1 MGIKLG
7 IKPRQ
12 KSVATIGGYSDN
24 RKLNDVLKTLK
35 GDIQSDI
42 PFLIWLL
49 ENPDSFLALPGK
61 INLYNH
67 DCLHIL
73 LNKGFSLEDEAFL
86 IGFCMGNDMNTRPIH
101 CLIFK
106 FISQYLYPR
115 KSRFNKQHLQS
126 FDLGFK
132 YGQEVSFKN
141 INKFNFSLYVD
152 YNLTEIRELLNMKI

>member
-7 IKPRQ
+7 IKLRQ
-12 KSVATIGGYSDN
+12 KSVVAIDNYSED

-61 INLYNH
+61 ISLYNH

-86 IGFCMGNDMNTRPIH
+86 IGFCMGNDMNTKPIH

-106 FISQYLYPR
+106 CISQYLYPR
-115 KSRFNKQHLQS
+115 KSRFNKNHLQS
-126 FDLGFK
+126 FDLGFA
-132 YGQEVSFKN
+132 YGREVSFKN
-141 INKFNFSLYVD
+141 INNFDFSLYID
-152 YNLTEIRELLNMKI
+152 YTLAEIRELLNLH